1 MKIDKKVLIKTLIQ
15 LIPAF
20 LWMVLIFYFS
30 SRTGQESSIQSNSIV
45 NKILFLFG
53 LPNEFTHFLVILV
66 RKTAHII
73 EYLILFLLIFFGLI
87 NLFIFRKNLILSFI
101 ISIIYASLDEFHQ
114 LFSQGRS
121 AELRD
126 ILIDSIG
133 ILIGM
138 ILIQF
143 LYQYKSKK

>member
-73 EYLILFLLIFFGLI
+73 EYLILFLLIFFG
-87 NLFIFRKNLILSFI
+87 ILSFI